1 MSEKDNGDKAGKLM
15 GWSLGSG
22 MKKKQFEDLV
32 TFPCDFS
39 FKIIGTAS
47 ADFEEQVIE
56 AIESYR
62 GQPIQVVSSAIKPS
76 SQKKYTSLTLT
87 LHVTDSQTIYDVY
100 DACEKLPHIK
110 FVL

>member
-1 MSEKDNGDKAGKLM
+1 MSENDNGDEAGKLM

-32 TFPCDFS
+32 KFPCDFS
-39 FKIIGTAS
+39 FKIIGVAS
-47 ADFEEQVIE
+47 DDFEDTVIKAIE
-56 AIESYR
+56 AHR
-62 GQPIQVVSSAIKPS
+62 GAAIQVVSSAIKPS

-100 DACEKLPHIK
+100 DACEKLPNIK